1 MNDITMTVMGN
12 VVNDVEMRF
21 TAAGDAVASFRV
33 ASTSRRYDRAAERWV
48 DGDTAYFSVSCWR
61 QFAHHVASSIHKG
74 MPVVVVGRLRSRE
87 VERPCGDQ
95 THLVRFHDIEA
106 TAVGPDLSRGTA
118 VFTKVRRESLVESEE
133 RRIADALAAAAES
146 GIVEGVDLTTG
157 EITALESEDD
167 AAA

>member
-21 TAAGDAVASFRV
+21 TAAGDPVASVRV
-33 ASTSRRYDRAAERWV
+33 ASTSRRYDRSAERWV

-61 QFAHHVASSIHKG
+61 QFAHHVASSVHKG

-87 VERPCGDQ
+87 VERPCGEQ

-118 VFTKVRRESLVESEE
+118 VFTKVKRESLVESEE
-133 RRIADALAAAAES
+133 RRIADALAVAAES
-146 GIVEGVDLTTG
+146 GVIAGVDLATG
-157 EITALESEDD
+157 ELTELTDEDE

>member
-33 ASTSRRYDRAAERWV
+33 ASTSRRYDRASERWV

-61 QFAHHVASSIHKG
+61 QFAHHVSASITKG

-87 VERPCGDQ
+87 VERPCGEQ

-118 VFTKVRRESLVESEE
+118 VFTKVKRESLVESEE
-133 RRIADALAAAAES
+133 RRIADALAAAAEA
-146 GIVEGVDLTTG
+146 GVIAGVDLATG
-157 EITALESEDD
+157 EITELTDEDE